1 MKKILIITNRFKD
14 VEQKNTE
21 KVCAFLNAK
30 GVKVQ
35 RVLVDRKVTNLDE
48 SLLDETD
55 CAIILGGDGTMMQF
69 ANQLSKHDIPM
80 LGINLG
86 HMGYLAEVDCNNVE
100 ASLNK
105 VLSGDYT
112 VQERMMI
119 NGMIIK
125 DGNTVIKQN
134 AINDVVITRCGKL
147 QVLNFNIFING
158 KLLKNYNAD
167 GVILSTPTGSTAY
180 NLSAGGPIVDP
191 GAEILIVTPIAP
203 HTLMNRSL
211 VLKASDYVEI
221 EILST
226 HEEETDE
233 LMELNFDGKE
243 SVKLSAGDRV
253 GVTSASRHVKMIR
266 LNEVSFLEV
275 LHNKMKES

>member
-105 VLSGDYT
+105 VISGDYT

>member
-21 KVCAFLNAK
+21 KVCAYLNAK

-35 RVLVDRKVTNLDE
+35 RVLVDRKVTSLDE
-48 SLLDETD
+48 ALFDETD

-69 ANQLSKHDIPM
+69 ANQLSKYDIPM
-80 LGINLG
+80 IGINLG

-100 ASLNK
+100 AALNK
-105 VLSGDYT
+105 VMAGDYT

-119 NGMIIK
+119 SGMITK

-147 QVLNFNIFING
+147 QVLNFNIYING

-191 GAEILIVTPIAP
+191 GAEILIVTPISP

-226 HEEETDE
+226 HEDETDE
-233 LMELNFDGKE
+233 LMELCFDGKE

-253 GVTSASRHVKMIR
+253 GVTSAGRHVKMIR

-275 LHNKMKES
+275 LHKKMKES

>member
-35 RVLVDRKVTNLDE
+35 RILVDRKVTNLDE

-147 QVLNFNIFING
+147 QVLNFNIYING

>member
-35 RVLVDRKVTNLDE
+35 RILVDRKVTNLDE

-147 QVLNFNIFING
+147 QVLNFNIYING

-266 LNEVSFLEV
+266 LNEVSFHEV